1 MDTVQK
7 QEKGPVPHE
16 IVRAGTIYYRLGVA
30 IQAGMVFFGFVAFTA
45 SLIVAT
51 FGESFDDDRRWVVK
65 IIAFVAALSSGILTT
80 FSISR
85 KNQEIWAAWR
95 MMNAAILRYQ
105 YDPTFTRIQLIDTW
119 EKAETTLGNATIT
132 EKF

>member
-1 MDTVQK
+1 
-7 QEKGPVPHE
+7 
-16 IVRAGTIYYRLGVA
+16 
-30 IQAGMVFFGFVAFTA
+30 
-45 SLIVAT
+45 
-51 FGESFDDDRRWVVK
+51 
-65 IIAFVAALSSGILTT
+65 
-80 FSISR
+80 
-85 KNQEIWAAWR
+85 